1 MQTHYKGRDADKV
14 SSLNDSFSGLQTN
27 DRALQLKH
35 TIKSGF
41 ASNGNS
47 FNQYAVAFKPF

>member
-1 MQTHYKGRDADKV
+1 MQPHYKGRDSDKV

-27 DRALQLKH
+27 VRALQLKH